1 MLEVFNRLWEE
12 AGVAHTTAGEDRVLV
27 EAPTYRVAAVG
38 TSHGFVEMLPNSKPC
53 DEIVAAPP
61 SMRPLNAAL

>member
-1 MLEVFNRLWEE
+1 M
-12 AGVAHTTAGEDRVLV
+12 AHTTAGEDRVLV